1 MRLSERDSTRAV
13 KSLPFA
19 TRWLGGGF
27 MSYEETLAQILNDQG
42 IPVDA
47 SAVPGRDA
55 VEADLQR
62 LRDWLGSLEDETKSA
77 IDEATAENAVQAGL
91 ADPEVSIVQDIGG
104 VLAGF
109 DNQQSAISISSALD
123 MIAAASAAA
132 DQPPNV

>member
-1 MRLSERDSTRAV
+1 
-13 KSLPFA
+13 
-19 TRWLGGGF
+19 
-27 MSYEETLAQILNDQG
+27 MSYEETFAQILNDQG

-62 LRDWLGSLEDETKSA
+62 LGDWLGSLEDETKSA

-104 VLAGF
+104 VLTGF
-109 DNQQSAISISSALD
+109 DNQPSAISISSALD